1 MQRHAPRRQAVV
13 LCTEFSSHDASDL
26 TCSDICPRSSAPR
39 RYSGN
44 RKATQEDRGRPT
56 SRPTRKRDLEKE
68 TWSAR
73 YKYTAGG
80 RWRQQHKTELDGDKW
95 SVACSL
101 PMFHLERQGM
111 NQVESVLPL
120 VNCTPKWSS
129 ALLLGMAP
137 AYLEELC
144 RPVSDID
151 GRRHLRSA
159 RRGLLDVPRVEL
171 STYGRRAFSYASPSA
186 WNALPDYLKNST
198 LSLSVFRNQL
208 KHFLFS
214 SY

>member
-1 MQRHAPRRQAVV
+1 MMLISISGNAALHWPAARQVSSLIFYVCICVTNDWQATAAVRVVSNSRKYDRGLTQFRRQTLHWLDVADRIRFR
-13 LCTEFSSHDASDL
+13 LCV
-26 TCSDICPRSSAPR
+26 
-39 RYSGN
+39 
-44 RKATQEDRGRPT
+44 QV
-56 SRPTRKRDLEKE
+56 
-68 TWSAR
+68 
-73 YKYTAGG
+73 YKC
-80 RWRQQHKTELDGDKW
+80 QH
-95 SVACSL
+95 
-101 PMFHLERQGM
+101 
-111 NQVESVLPL
+111 
-120 VNCTPKWSS
+120 
-129 ALLLGMAP
+129 GMAP

-144 RPVSDID
+144 WPVSDID

-171 STYGRRAFSYASPSA
+171 STYGRRSFSYAGPSA

>member
-1 MQRHAPRRQAVV
+1 VSPSCTCYPHFLNAAARVV
-13 LCTEFSSHDASDL
+13 SNS
-26 TCSDICPRSSAPR
+26 
-39 RYSGN
+39 
-44 RKATQEDRGRPT
+44 RKYDRGLTQFCRQT
-56 SRPTRKRDLEKE
+56 LHWLDVADRIKFRLYVQI
-68 TWSAR
+68 
-73 YKYTAGG
+73 YKC
-80 RWRQQHKTELDGDKW
+80 QH
-95 SVACSL
+95 
-101 PMFHLERQGM
+101 
-111 NQVESVLPL
+111 
-120 VNCTPKWSS
+120 
-129 ALLLGMAP
+129 GMAP

-171 STYGRRAFSYASPSA
+171 STCGRRAFSYAGPSA